1 MAMTKDDLHH
11 LVDDLPDSEVQAAAR
26 YIQYL
31 RSSRDPFVQALLDAP
46 LDNEPETEEE
56 LRTAD
61 EAWQEYLDGEA
72 RPWTEVREELTS
84 DR

>member
-11 LVDDLPDSEVQAAAR
+11 LIDDLPDSEVHAAAR

-31 RSSRDPFVQALLDAP
+31 RSNRDPFVQALLDAP
-46 LDNEPETEEE
+46 LDDEPETAEE
-56 LRTAD
+56 RKTAD
-61 EAWQEYLDGEA
+61 EAWQEYLEGKA
-72 RPWTEVREELTS
+72 RPLAEVREELTS

>member
-11 LVDDLPDSEVQAAAR
+11 LIDDLPDTEVHAAAR
-26 YIQYL
+26 YIQFL
-31 RSSRDPFVQALLDAP
+31 QNSRDPLMQALLDAP
-46 LDNEPETEEE
+46 LDDEPETDEE
-56 LRTAD
+56 LKGAN

-72 RPWTEVREELTS
+72 RPWSEVRGELES